1 MKRNNNRHL
10 TWVSTHSL
18 DLWAKCLIKV
28 QKRKINCW
36 GGILLVWKYVSNFIK
51 ECVKMNPYCFIS
63 YRNALGYCK
72 KNDHMLSK
80 DKNIILS
87 FMQLFMRQFIFVQF
101 YIENQTFFA
110 CIFFFKKFRNR
121 FCFDINYA
129 KYLRFNMSCMSKY
142 NLKYLMKVN
151 FLFTISMF

>member
-1 MKRNNNRHL
+1 MKRNNNRHF

-36 GGILLVWKYVSNFIK
+36 GGIPLVWKYVSNFIK

-72 KNDHMLSK
+72 KMTTCSAK
-80 DKNIILS
+80 IKILS
-87 FMQLFMRQFIFVQF
+87 FHSCNFLWDNLFLSNFTLKPNFLCLYIFL
-101 YIENQTFFA
+101 
-110 CIFFFKKFRNR
+110 KKFRNR

-129 KYLRFNMSCMSKY
+129 KYLSFNMSCMSKY
-142 NLKYLMKVN
+142 KLKYLMKVN